1 MDKEEILFLID
12 MYISLTH
19 HSFEKRKA
27 WRESEEAERKTI
39 ELHNK
44 YGWRVVDQKTQDIKE
59 LFK

>member
-1 MDKEEILFLID
+1 